1 MSIGIFHPSDYELP
15 PPDKGHRHHS
25 ESSSDGTH
33 TTIEDQRR
41 SQGVGILGHTE
52 VCI

>member
-1 MSIGIFHPSDYELP
+1 MSIGIFHPSEYELP
-15 PPDKGHRHHS
+15 PADEGHRHHS
-25 ESSSDGTH
+25 KGSPDGTH
-33 TTIEDQRR
+33 TTVEYQRR